1 MPNEFPTQTMRI
13 GGVTLEALAPPTG
26 SAAETDSRAG
36 KARVANEDFRKTRLF
51 IEHYQANSS
60 GISLCIC
67 CYFLALNT
75 PFVKHRKTDVAKQI

>member
-13 GGVTLEALAPPTG
+13 GGVTVEALAPLTG

-51 IEHYQANSS
+51 IAH
-60 GISLCIC
+60 
-67 CYFLALNT
+67 
-75 PFVKHRKTDVAKQI
+75 